1 LNRHCKIAAEQNEW
15 SSQPYRHAFCFHK
28 NHADVRS
35 AAHSS
40 RYASGLGIYPYL
52 VNNSYILG
60 RYRQKAPNDLLF
72 QKVSAI
78 HGRYYYNIKGHIMN
92 ISVLGGGKWGLTLA
106 SLLANK
112 YSERKIHVWIRKES
126 KLNNKNK
133 IEYLSNKRIFL
144 FSDVEYKLPENIK
157 FTSDLEEC
165 TKKEIVINTIPSQH
179 LKSYF
184 EIFDFNENTNFINA
198 AKGMIDND
206 LIVSAFRKYFPET
219 NYLFLGGPNIAQEII
234 RSLKDPEKISPAFA
248 ILAANEI
255 NDKNKLMLQKL
266 NFHPYYN
273 LKLIKNIEANEWC
286 SIFKQIYAIILGFV
300 SGSEYDSN
308 TISSV
313 FQDCIFEIFNI
324 LSGLKYDPK
333 IFIKSKVGL
342 AYLEVTYKY
351 GRNGKF
357 GKSIAEKGLSY
368 TLDKFKNDCVEGIKL
383 IEKVYKICVERSIK
397 APFLESAY
405 SVLYQNNNLEKML
418 DNLLQQI
425 ELNEDELILD
435 I

>member
-1 LNRHCKIAAEQNEW
+1 
-15 SSQPYRHAFCFHK
+15 
-28 NHADVRS
+28 
-35 AAHSS
+35 
-40 RYASGLGIYPYL
+40 
-52 VNNSYILG
+52 
-60 RYRQKAPNDLLF
+60 
-72 QKVSAI
+72 
-78 HGRYYYNIKGHIMN
+78 MN

-106 SLLANK
+106 SLLAKK
-112 YSERKIHVWIRKES
+112 YRDRKIHVWIRKES
-126 KLNNKNK
+126 KLNDENK
-133 IEYLSNKRIFL
+133 IEYLSKKRIFV
-144 FSDVEYKLPENIK
+144 FSDVEYKLPENIT

-184 EIFDFNENTNFINA
+184 EIFNFNENTNFINA
-198 AKGMIDND
+198 AKGMIDNN
-206 LIVSAFRKYFPET
+206 LIVTAFTNYFPEA

-234 RSLKDPEKISPAFA
+234 RSLKKTENISPAFA

-255 NDKNKLMLQKL
+255 SDINKVILQKL

-300 SGSEYDSN
+300 SGSEYDAN
-308 TISSV
+308 TVSSV

-333 IFIKSKVGL
+333 VFIKSKVGL
-342 AYLEVTYKY
+342 ADLEVTYKF

-357 GKSIAEKGLSY
+357 GKSIAENGLSY

-383 IEKVYKICVERSIK
+383 IEKVYKICAKRNIK
-397 APFLESAY
+397 VPFLESAY
-405 SVLYQNNNLEKML
+405 TILYENCNLQKVL
-418 DNLLQQI
+418 DNLLQNI
-425 ELNEDELILD
+425 EYSEDELLLEI
-435 I
+435 